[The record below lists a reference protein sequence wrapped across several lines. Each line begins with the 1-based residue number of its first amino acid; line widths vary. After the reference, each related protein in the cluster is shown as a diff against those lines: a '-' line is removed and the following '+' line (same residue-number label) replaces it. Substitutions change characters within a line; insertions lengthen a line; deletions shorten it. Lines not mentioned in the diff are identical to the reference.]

1 MNTAREQTR
10 LELRG
15 IRRSFGERAVLRG
28 VDLRVQAGQI
38 LGLLG
43 PNGAGKSTLISI
55 ADGTLTPDSGSV
67 TVDGIDLLAHREA
80 AASVIG
86 SAPQSLG
93 IYPTLSLQ
101 ENVRAFARLHGL
113 KGSGLRARCTEVIES
128 LGLASSARLPAEHL
142 SGGQKRRLHLAMAL
156 THEPRLLFLDEPTV
170 GADVESRQQIL
181 DLVRRIADGGTAVV
195 YTTHYL
201 HELEQLPARIALLHD
216 GLVEDLGA
224 VDDVVQA
231 QGGAALRVR
240 VTDDARPPTGWLRDG
255 EWLFHEPTPISTGEL
270 LASLVT
276 GLGERTDVITDVQL
290 TRPTLESAYLRILQQ
305 REPRPASRT
314 EVHDAAA

>member
-1 MNTAREQTR
+1 MNTAREEAR
-10 LELRG
+10 LEMRG

-28 VDLRVQAGQI
+28 VDLRVEPGQI

-43 PNGAGKSTLISI
+43 PNGAGKSTLIAI
-55 ADGTLTPDSGSV
+55 ADGSLTPEAGSV
-67 TVDGIDLLAHREA
+67 TVDGIDLRAHREA

-101 ENVRAFARLHGL
+101 ENVWAFARLHGL
-113 KGSGLRARCTEVIES
+113 RGRGLRVRCTEVIES
-128 LGLASSARLPAEHL
+128 LGLASSARLTAEHL

-181 DLVRRIADGGTAVV
+181 DLVRRIAADGAAVV

-201 HELEQLPARIALLHD
+201 NELEHLPARIALLRG
-216 GLVEDLGA
+216 GLLEELGA
-224 VDDVVQA
+224 VDDVVHA
-231 QGGAALRVR
+231 QGGTALRVR
-240 VTDDARPPTGWLRDG
+240 VPGDERPPAGWVREG
-255 EWLFHEPTPISTGEL
+255 AWLVSEPAPRTTGEL
-270 LASLVT
+270 LAGLVT
-276 GLGERTDVITDVQL
+276 GLGERADGITDVQL
-290 TRPTLESAYLRILQQ
+290 SRPTLESAYLRILQQ
-305 REPRPASRT
+305 GEPRSTSTA

>member
-1 MNTAREQTR
+1 M
-10 LELRG
+10 RG

-28 VDLRVQAGQI
+28 VDLRVEPGQI

-43 PNGAGKSTLISI
+43 PNGAGKSTLIAI
-55 ADGTLTPDSGSV
+55 ADGTLAPDAGSV
-67 TVDGIDLLAHREA
+67 MVDGIDLRTHRRA
-80 AASVIG
+80 AACVIG

-113 KGSGLRARCTEVIES
+113 RGRGLRARCTEVIES

-170 GADVESRQQIL
+170 GADVESRRQIL
-181 DLVRRIADGGTAVV
+181 DLVRRIAADGAAVV

-201 HELEQLPARIALLHD
+201 HELEQLPARIAILHD
-216 GLVEDLGA
+216 GIVEERGT
-224 VDDVVQA
+224 VDDVVHA
-231 QGGAALRVR
+231 QGGGALRVR
-240 VTDDARPPTGWLRDG
+240 VPGDAPAPAGWVREG
-255 EWLFHEPTPISTGEL
+255 EWLVGAPAPSTTGEL
-270 LASLVT
+270 LADLVT
-276 GLGERTDVITDVQL
+276 GLGERAGGITDVQL
-290 TRPTLESAYLRILQQ
+290 SRPTLESAYLRIL
-305 REPRPASRT
+305 REHEPRSISTT

>member
-1 MNTAREQTR
+1 M
-10 LELRG
+10 RG

-28 VDLRVQAGQI
+28 VDLRVEPGQI

-43 PNGAGKSTLISI
+43 PNGAGKSTLIAI
-55 ADGTLTPDSGSV
+55 ADGTLAPDAGSV
-67 TVDGIDLLAHREA
+67 MVDGIDLRMHRRA

-113 KGSGLRARCTEVIES
+113 RGSALRARCTEVIEG

-170 GADVESRQQIL
+170 GADVESRRQIL
-181 DLVRRIADGGTAVV
+181 DLVRRIAADGAAVV

-201 HELEQLPARIALLHD
+201 NELEQLPARIAILHD
-216 GLVEDLGA
+216 GVLEERGT
-224 VDDVVQA
+224 VDEVVHA
-231 QGGAALRVR
+231 QGGSALRVR
-240 VTDDARPPTGWLRDG
+240 VPGDAPPPAGWVREG
-255 EWLFHEPTPISTGEL
+255 EWLVGEPAPSTTGEL
-270 LASLVT
+270 LADLVT
-276 GLGERTDVITDVQL
+276 GLGERAGGITDVQL
-290 TRPTLESAYLRILQQ
+290 SRPTLESAYLRILQEH
-305 REPRPASRT
+305 EPRSISAVG
-314 EVHDAAA
+314 VHDAAA

>member
-1 MNTAREQTR
+1 MDTTKETAR
-10 LELRG
+10 LEMRG

-28 VDLRVQAGQI
+28 VDLRVEPGQI

-43 PNGAGKSTLISI
+43 PNGAGKSTLIAI
-55 ADGTLTPDSGSV
+55 ADGSLKPDSGSV
-67 TVDGIDLLAHREA
+67 RVDGIDLRAHREA

-101 ENVRAFARLHGL
+101 ENVQAFARLHGVR
-113 KGSGLRARCTEVIES
+113 GRGLRARCTEVIES
-128 LGLASSARLPAEHL
+128 LGLAAFARLPAEHL

-170 GADVESRQQIL
+170 GADVESRRQIL
-181 DLVRRIADGGTAVV
+181 DLVRRIAADGAAVV

-216 GLVEDLGA
+216 GVLEHLGA
-224 VDDVVQA
+224 VGDVVRA
-231 QGGAALRVR
+231 HGGAALRAR
-240 VTDDARPPTGWLRDG
+240 VTGDARPPAGWVREG
-255 EWLFHEPTPISTGEL
+255 EWLVSEPASSTTGEL
-270 LASLVT
+270 LAGLVT
-276 GLGERTDVITDVQL
+276 GLGERTDGITDVQL
-290 TRPTLESAYLRILQQ
+290 ARPTLESAYLRILQK
-305 REPRPASRT
+305 RDPRSASAA